1 MRDENNIKVELP
13 SGFVMN
19 LEKRNNRG
27 TYKFQLGMLEFISDG
42 KPVVQGTE
50 CPVNIKLVDPAE
62 LVTSILSPNPSAN
75 CCRYTL

>member
-1 MRDENNIKVELP
+1 MGRRSIIEKNRVYVEYTDENRRIKAWVIMRDENNIKVELP

-42 KPVVQGTE
+42 KPVV
-50 CPVNIKLVDPAE
+50 
-62 LVTSILSPNPSAN
+62 
-75 CCRYTL
+75 